1 MLLQQAEFR
10 SFYWRRGR
18 IPNVSLLDH
27 LFARW
32 DAVAADHGVE
42 KIKSGLPEGTS
53 KTTTASGC
61 SDEFGH
67 SQPPRAARNLLSS
80 STAWLMVNVAGSWRG
95 GNSLNVSRNWVTMAD
110 P

>member
-10 SFYWRRGR
+10 SFYWRSGR

-42 KIKSGLPEGTS
+42 KIKTIGDAYMV
-53 KTTTASGC
+53 ASGIPLAHAV
-61 SDEFGH
+61 SFAIAAHGLFLLVGAAVVAVAATK
-67 SQPPRAARNLLSS
+67 PLARAASAALAAVRP
-80 STAWLMVNVAGSWRG
+80 A
-95 GNSLNVSRNWVTMAD
+95 
-110 P
+110 

>member
-10 SFYWRRGR
+10 SFYWRSGR

-42 KIKSGLPEGTS
+42 KIKTIGD
-53 KTTTASGC
+53 A
-61 SDEFGH
+61 
-67 SQPPRAARNLLSS
+67 
-80 STAWLMVNVAGSWRG
+80 
-95 GNSLNVSRNWVTMAD
+95 
-110 P
+110 